1 MNDDLRALDRR
12 IATLLSRGTIAAV
25 VSLAIGLAAMLLTG
39 HTPLDAGRPFDLG
52 SVVGDVLALEP
63 EGFLWLGVLVTL
75 AAPPARLVVAI
86 VGLAAAGQ
94 PRRALVSIAAL
105 IVLAVG
111 LVAGLIRIQ

>member
-1 MNDDLRALDRR
+1 MNDLRALDHR
-12 IATLLSRGTIAAV
+12 IATLLSRATIAAV
-25 VSLAIGLAAMLLTG
+25 VCLAIGLTAMLVTG

-52 SVVGDVLALEP
+52 RLVSDVLALEP
-63 EGFLWLGVLVTL
+63 EGFLWLGVLITL

-86 VGLAAAGQ
+86 LGLAAAGR
-94 PRRALVSIAAL
+94 PRRALVSVAAL